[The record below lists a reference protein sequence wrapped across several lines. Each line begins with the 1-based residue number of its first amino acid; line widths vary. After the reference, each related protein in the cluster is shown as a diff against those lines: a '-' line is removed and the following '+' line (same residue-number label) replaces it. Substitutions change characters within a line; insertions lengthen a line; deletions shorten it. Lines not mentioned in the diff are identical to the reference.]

1 MLETTK
7 PICTE
12 KEVFKVYLSL
22 RRQKGYC
29 CFSLLRDFR
38 VGPLTHS
45 PCQGGI
51 NDPKQL
57 PLGIPTHQNI
67 FVTYRI
73 LRIYIFVYK
82 YINIIAIRKTC
93 QIRTNLPCNPWADE
107 KADNIAY
114 LIICLS
120 EYIWN
125 NIKVIIKTCHITTNL
140 PSNPWADEKAD
151 NIAYLICLSEYIWN
165 NIKVIIKTCHI
176 ATNLP
181 CNPRADEK
189 A

>member
-1 MLETTK
+1 MHREGG
-7 PICTE
+7 
-12 KEVFKVYLSL
+12 VQGNLSP

-38 VGPLTHS
+38 AGPLTHS

-125 NIKVIIKTCHITTNL
+125 NINVIIKQTYLAICGQMRTLNNLIILHI
-140 PSNPWADEKAD
+140 
-151 NIAYLICLSEYIWN
+151 
-165 NIKVIIKTCHI
+165 
-176 ATNLP
+176 
-181 CNPRADEK
+181 
-189 A
+189 